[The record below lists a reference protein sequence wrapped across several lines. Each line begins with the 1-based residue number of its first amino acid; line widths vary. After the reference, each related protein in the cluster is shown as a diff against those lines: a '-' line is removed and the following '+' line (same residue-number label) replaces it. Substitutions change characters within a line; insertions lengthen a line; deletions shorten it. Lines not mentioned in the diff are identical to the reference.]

1 MTASAPGDTIVAPTE
16 SSSRP
21 RDGQAQDETVENGR
35 AQDAAAE
42 VRDAF
47 LSRWQNRLLPF
58 MLGAVIFMT
67 LFFLFASLWVFYDF
81 RQRVADSALNL
92 EPVFAEYERTYLP
105 RSAEPLSAYLR
116 WKTTILLEQELI
128 ARRYKQVNSVILA
141 RIWTRYL
148 GFLTGMTLA
157 LVGAFF
163 VLGQLRTDKS
173 SLAAKGQGFEAS
185 LTTSSP
191 GLLLATLGT
200 ILMAIS
206 LIVTFDFETRDQPTY
221 VRQPSS
227 SEVTMP
233 PPGIMPEG
241 GDRPSPRK
249 TPADVL
255 IEAAPAPGGGRAG
268 QAQPKK

>member
-1 MTASAPGDTIVAPTE
+1 MNQVEAGRLTAPGSTAAPSG
-16 SSSRP
+16 SSQE
-21 RDGQAQDETVENGR
+21 GQAQDETLENR
-35 AQDAAAE
+35 PAAEPAVDAA
-42 VRDAF
+42 
-47 LSRWQNRLLPF
+47 LGRWQNRLLPF

-92 EPVFAEYERTYLP
+92 EPVFAEYERTYLS
-105 RSAEPLSAYLR
+105 RSAEPLPAYLR
-116 WKTTILLEQELI
+116 WKTTVLLEQELI

-173 SLAAKGQGFEAS
+173 SLAVKGQGLEAA

-206 LIVTFDFETRDQPTY
+206 LIVTFDFETRDQATY
-221 VRQPSS
+221 VQGPASPQ
-227 SEVTMP
+227 VTMP
-233 PPGIMPEG
+233 APAIMPEG
-241 GDRPSPRK
+241 GERPSPRK

-255 IEAAPAPGGGRAG
+255 IEAAPQPGGSKPDPAR
-268 QAQPKK
+268 PK

>member
-1 MTASAPGDTIVAPTE
+1 MIPLKYNIRNLIV
-16 SSSRP
+16 
-21 RDGQAQDETVENGR
+21 
-35 AQDAAAE
+35 
-42 VRDAF
+42 
-47 LSRWQNRLLPF
+47 
-58 MLGAVIFMT
+58 
-67 LFFLFASLWVFYDF
+67 
-81 RQRVADSALNL
+81 
-92 EPVFAEYERTYLP
+92 
-105 RSAEPLSAYLR
+105 R

-163 VLGQLRTDKS
+163 VLGQLRTDTS
-173 SLAAKGQGFEAS
+173 SLAVKGQGLEAA

-206 LIVTFDFETRDQPTY
+206 LIVTFDFETRDQATY
-221 VRQPSS
+221 VQGPASPP
-227 SEVTMP
+227 VTMP
-233 PPGIMPEG
+233 APAIIPEG
-241 GDRPSPRK
+241 GESPSPRK

-255 IEAAPAPGGGRAG
+255 IEAAPQPGGSKPGPTR
-268 QAQPKK
+268 PK